1 MPAYNEE
8 ERLPHM
14 LGTHIEYILKQQKAG
29 KVPKAV
35 EIVVID
41 DGSRDKTW
49 EIIQKWEKKH
59 SNPKS
64 GVVVRGLR

>member
-1 MPAYNEE
+1 
-8 ERLPHM
+8 M
-14 LGTHIEYILKQQKAG
+14 LTTHIEYIHKQQKAG
-29 KVPKAV
+29 KLPKAV
-35 EIVVID
+35 EIVAID

-49 EIIQKWEKKH
+49 EIIQQWEKKH